1 MNAIG
6 SYRKSAERCREL
18 ALRAQSE
25 EERKLLLKL
34 ADSWDWLARD
44 ADRPA
49 DGRRTS
55 EARKADDEG

>member
-1 MNAIG
+1 MNTID

-18 ALRAQSE
+18 AARARSE

-44 ADRPA
+44 TDPES
-49 DGRRTS
+49 DGQQNAN
-55 EARKADDEG
+55 ARKADSEG